1 MAVKIRLTRMGAKK
15 KPVYRIVASD
25 SRSPRDGKYNELI
38 GTYDPNK
45 NPADIKINEEVAL
58 KWLKNGAVP
67 TDTAKNLLSKAGII
81 KKFADSKKGHLY
93 MDLVLLTEKLVKALA
108 VNKDLVSVKEFET
121 DEENTVLIQVMVDS
135 EDIGRV
141 IGKAGRNANAVRTI
155 VQASSYL
162 NDNKK
167 VKINIDSF

>member
-1 MAVKIRLTRMGAKK
+1 
-15 KPVYRIVASD
+15 
-25 SRSPRDGKYNELI
+25 
-38 GTYDPNK
+38 
-45 NPADIKINEEVAL
+45 
-58 KWLKNGAVP
+58 
-67 TDTAKNLLSKAGII
+67 
-81 KKFADSKKGHLY
+81 

-108 VNKDLVSVKEFET
+108 VNKDLVSVKEFAT